1 MAEKYLSTPND
12 GSRIVTRRVPFD
24 FPDDLHPHWTPHSP
38 EFAQMWNGL
47 SLTMPYLEPY
57 LIRTMREGMKKV
69 KNPAT
74 LADAAGFMAQEGQ
87 HYQMH
92 QRFNTVLKMTYP
104 ELQTIEDE
112 MTQYYKKLSKKSL
125 KRKLAYSA
133 GFESM
138 TLGATR
144 FIIGE
149 RRSLFAGADTRVAS
163 FWIWHMTEETEHKT
177 AAFDVYQ
184 EACGN
189 YFARAFG
196 VFHGT
201 WGVFYP
207 GMKAA
212 ILMLKKDGL
221 WKSWRTR
228 WRLLKEVG
236 KFVRYVAP
244 YLLRSTLPGHSP
256 RFEEDLEWV
265 KEFQRRY
272 PDGVVAEA
280 PPLVDTNHPDMPVP
294 EMRFKATTA

>member
-163 FWIWHMTEETEHKT
+163 FWIWHMTGGDRAQDGRFRCLSRGLRQLLCACFWRFSWDLGGVLSGHESGDLDAQEGRPVEELAYTLAPVEGGGQVRPLCG
-177 AAFDVYQ
+177 AVFVAFHPAGSQ
-184 EACGN
+184 
-189 YFARAFG
+189 
-196 VFHGT
+196 
-201 WGVFYP
+201 P
-207 GMKAA
+207 K
-212 ILMLKKDGL
+212 
-221 WKSWRTR
+221 
-228 WRLLKEVG
+228 
-236 KFVRYVAP
+236 VRGGP
-244 YLLRSTLPGHSP
+244 
-256 RFEEDLEWV
+256 
-265 KEFQRRY
+265 
-272 PDGVVAEA
+272 
-280 PPLVDTNHPDMPVP
+280 
-294 EMRFKATTA
+294 